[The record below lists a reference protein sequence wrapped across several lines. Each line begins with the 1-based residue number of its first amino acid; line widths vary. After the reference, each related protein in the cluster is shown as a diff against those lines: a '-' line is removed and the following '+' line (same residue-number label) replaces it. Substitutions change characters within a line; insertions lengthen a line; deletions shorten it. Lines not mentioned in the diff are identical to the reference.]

1 MKTMRYIWNIV
12 AALLLVACEENLTAF
27 DVSAVTIEAEW
38 KEGDLHLSSSV
49 DVASGNTVVEQ
60 GFVLELPVFGWS
72 GWRDSSNAREKRTIR
87 VESASQVSYVLQYE
101 GWDPGLECTAY
112 AYVKTSAGNFRSRM
126 IKFNTVEIVEPV
138 ITNITHR
145 PSEQGPFRGGGT
157 VIVEGSRFVGKAG
170 IVKVFMQKY
179 LHGYLSTF
187 ELEIEELTTERI
199 VAHYPGGQWGYV
211 GEYEVKLVIG
221 TNTFVAN
228 QKMVIEGINILSI
241 EPERPHA
248 GEVVK
253 MYLEN
258 FTPGSIRYLKI
269 NVLGLDLEILEET
282 DSYITFRAPEYPADS
297 FTVELCDQRNLWSEP
312 FVMQLAPLWE
322 EMDLAQVGLESE
334 TLGQNFMNT
343 LVHGNDYTWHDN
355 KTFILDYNR
364 SRMLVFDGA
373 AVRWSEIALPDIHN
387 SEWILADSQLFGHGD
402 CLYMYVK
409 IIFPGNQEHPERIIW
424 QYLYCLDL
432 PTGQW
437 RLVEELDNDL
447 LSGED
452 ISMAAVQDGVVY
464 ASVQSNSLMEYHLAD
479 GVWKDSALDL
489 PPLYSFL
496 GSEGH
501 CLFYHGKGGDNGVY
515 GVDVRGGQPWR
526 VMEGYYYPKKNRLVA
541 NGYFYYQEN
550 AALYRVPL
558 YTPDAELERLG
569 VPFLGIPAYQL
580 ENGFGVFVPSSEAL
594 YFIWQVPGDE
604 LRFYRYNK

>member
-12 AALLLVACEENLTAF
+12 AALLLAACEESLPAF

-49 DVASGNTVVEQ
+49 DVASGNAVIEQ
-60 GFVLELPVFGWS
+60 GFVLELPVFWLDN
-72 GWRDSSNAREKRTIR
+72 WRDYPGEREKRTIR
-87 VESASQVSYVLQYE
+87 VESASQVSCVLQSE
-101 GWDPGLECTAY
+101 GWDPGLACTAY
-112 AYVKTSAGNFRSRM
+112 AYVKTSAGNFRSGV
-126 IKFNTVEIVEPV
+126 IEFKTVGIVEPV
-138 ITNITHR
+138 FTDVTHL
-145 PSEQGPFRGGGT
+145 PSEQGPYYGGGT
-157 VIVEGSRFVGKAG
+157 VIVEGSHFIAKPEN
-170 IVKVFMQKY
+170 VKVFMQKD
-179 LHGYLSTF
+179 LQGYLKTV

-199 VAHYPGGQWGYV
+199 VAHYPAGEWGHV
-211 GEYEVKLVIG
+211 GEYDVKVVFG
-221 TNTFVAN
+221 TNTFVVK
-228 QKMVIEGINILSI
+228 QKVVMEGINILSV

-258 FTPGSIRYLKI
+258 FTPGSIRYFTT
-269 NVLGLDLEILEET
+269 NVMGVDLEILEET

-297 FTVELCDQRNLWSEP
+297 FTIELVDQRNVRSEP
-312 FVMQLAPLWE
+312 FVMQMAPLWE
-322 EMDLAQVGLESE
+322 KMDLAQVGLEGQ
-334 TLGQNFMNT
+334 TLEQNFMNT

-355 KTFILDYNR
+355 RTFILDYKR

-373 AVRWSEIALPDIHN
+373 AVRWSEIALPDIPHR
-387 SEWILADSQLFGHGD
+387 EWILADSQLFGHGD

-409 IIFPGNQEHPERIIW
+409 IIFPGDLERIVW

-452 ISMAAVQDGVVY
+452 ISMAAVEDGVVY
-464 ASVQSNSLMEYHLAD
+464 ASIRSNSLMEYHLAD
-479 GVWKDSALDL
+479 GVWKDSGLDL

-501 CLFYHGKGGDNGVY
+501 CLFYHDEGGGSDVY
-515 GVDVRGGQPWR
+515 GVDVRDGQPWR
-526 VMEGYYYPKKNRLVA
+526 VMKGYYHPKKNRLVA
-541 NGYFYYQEN
+541 NGYFYYQED

-558 YTPDAELERLG
+558 HTPDAELERLG
-569 VPFLGIPAYQL
+569 VPFLDIPAYRL
-580 ENGFGVFVPSSEAL
+580 EYGFGVFVPSLEAL
-594 YFIWQVPGDE
+594 YFIWQIPGDE
-604 LRFYRYNK
+604 VRFYRYNR